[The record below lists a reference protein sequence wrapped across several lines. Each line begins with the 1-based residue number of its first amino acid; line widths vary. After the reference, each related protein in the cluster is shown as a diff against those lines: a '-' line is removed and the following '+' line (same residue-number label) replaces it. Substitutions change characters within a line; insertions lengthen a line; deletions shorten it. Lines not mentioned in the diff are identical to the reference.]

1 MADKSKFSLF
11 GFKLNRSKEETP
23 QENIPSFTVP
33 PNEDG
38 ATTISSSAFYSQT
51 LDLDGVV
58 KNEVELIT
66 RYREMSLQP
75 EIDSAIEDIINE
87 AIVQDDDG
95 RCVDIVTDTI
105 DVSDKLK
112 AAIEEEFDNILT
124 LLNFKN
130 MGSDIF
136 RRYYVDGRLN
146 YHVIIN
152 NENPKK
158 GIQELRYID
167 PRKIRKIREVKK
179 QKDTET
185 GISVIT
191 GIEEYYVYNDKIVS
205 GTTAASGMEGIKI
218 AADSVVNV
226 TSGLMDARRA
236 VVLSYLHRSIKPL
249 NQLRMIEDASIIYKL
264 CLVGDTR
271 IKTNDGWKYIK
282 DIKEGDVVYSYYG
295 PNEGLKPTKV
305 VKQWKTG
312 KKQTYKVSS
321 MHHQIVGSDN
331 HPILVLDRQTKT
343 VEYVDIKDLIPK
355 RHAFIYEKPKE
366 NNEKI
371 SFPEIR
377 KEHKKLEGSIWTKS
391 KIKGKEK
398 LIEEVA
404 KKVSIKKTQLRN
416 FLYELQSLPTEVV
429 ENIANMLPIDISN
442 NLVST
447 YEGRCSNLQLN
458 LPEYID
464 EEFSRL
470 FGFMIGDGSV
480 GKNTLVF
487 AEGIDEEQNLYY
499 AGILKKYFG
508 ECKKHKSKRKYTNYT
523 TSSTL
528 GAELFKKLGFVSG
541 SKNKRIPKWLYE
553 CSDSIKKAF
562 IIGLSDADGHTS
574 QSIYTGERYS
584 TIELSNKQ
592 LVEDIKEVWNS
603 IGLYAGKI
611 GNRKRAETFRT
622 VGDEPIPRLM
632 KEHESW
638 SVRVAEYPIQQ
649 FENIISI
656 EEAEIEDVY
665 EIEVESE
672 KHNFV
677 ANGIIVHNSRAPSR
691 RIFYVNVGD
700 MPKVKAEQYLRDMMT
715 KYKNKIVY
723 DACLDM
729 NTLIPLLDGRTLPLY
744 EIQKEFEGGK
754 ELWAYSCDPT
764 TGKFAPGLITSA
776 GTTKFNQEV
785 MKITFDNGK
794 SVTCTL
800 DHKFPVWEKGKVEA
814 KDLQVGDSMVP
825 YYTREKEIASNSN
838 SKYQQIFE
846 NESKK
851 WKFTHRLVSEW
862 KDVVLMNNEWTF
874 DEEFSS
880 FEKKTIHH
888 IDYNRANNSPLNL
901 TRMYRDDH
909 FCFHKQHNSLAGK
922 IGGPIAVKKQK
933 ELGIGIFGMSH
944 ERRVELGKVCGAKGG
959 KKCVELKKGIHG
971 LSKEETLENSL
982 KGVNVLRELMQDENY
997 RTEQGRKISEGFTEE
1012 GLERLRQFGLQIPVE
1027 HFAEMSKLG
1036 NKSRWSK
1043 ENSKEEHSEKQTA
1056 LYCEDILSFVEETA
1070 KLGLSNKKA
1079 LEFINDNFDFSVW
1092 IECNSNKK
1100 VRNKDFSKLVDKDLQ
1115 RISNKNGFK
1124 NWSEYKDSFTYKNH
1138 KITNIEFL
1146 DERMDVGT
1154 LGIDKNEIYHN
1165 YHTFA
1170 LDCGVFTC
1178 NSTGQIRDDRKHL
1191 SILEDF
1197 WIPRRA
1203 DGTTTEVKT
1212 LESNDNFSNMDM
1224 VEYFQRGL
1232 YKSLNVPVSRIDSQG
1247 AYNIGRSAE
1256 ISREEIKFAKFIDKL
1271 RRKFSGL
1278 FDQLMRIQL
1287 VLKGVCTLEEWE
1299 EYKEKL
1305 YYDFIKDNN
1314 YTELKEAELMQGRLG
1329 ILAIIDPYT
1338 GKYFSKEWIQRN
1350 VLRLNDDVILEME
1363 KQIEKEKVED
1373 LKQQEEDQKNQI
1385 VLQAQGLQLQNQ
1397 LMPQPDQQIDAGAE
1411 EEQPQEEPKPRKPA
1425 HPYEV

>member
-11 GFKLNRSKEETP
+11 GFRLNRSKEETP
-23 QENIPSFTVP
+23 QENIPSFTTP

-51 LDLDGVV
+51 IDLDGVV

-66 RYREMSLQP
+66 RYREMALQP

-105 DVSDKLK
+105 ELSDKLRE
-112 AAIEEEFDNILT
+112 AIEEEFDNVLT

-146 YHVIIN
+146 YHVIID

-191 GIEEYYVYNDKIVS
+191 GVEEYYVYNDKIVS
-205 GTTAASGMEGIKI
+205 GTTASSGIEGIKI

-236 VVLSYLHRSIKPL
+236 VVLSYLHKSIKPL

-271 IKTNDGWKYIK
+271 IKTDDGWKYIK
-282 DIKEGDVVYSYYG
+282 DVKNGDVVYSYYG
-295 PNEGLKPTKV
+295 PDEGLKPTKV

-343 VEYVDIKDLIPK
+343 VEYVDIKDLVPK
-355 RHAFIYEKPKE
+355 KHAFVYEKPKE
-366 NNEKI
+366 NNESI

-377 KEHKKLEGSIWTKS
+377 KEHKELNGSVWAKS

-398 LIEEVA
+398 IIEEVA
-404 KKVSIKKTQLRN
+404 KKANVKKTQLRN

-429 ENIANMLPIDISN
+429 ENVIKLLPVDISN

-458 LPEYID
+458 LPEFVD
-464 EEFSRL
+464 EEFARL

-499 AGILKKYFG
+499 AGLLKKYFG
-508 ECKKHKSKRKYTNYT
+508 ECKKHKSRRKYSNYT

-528 GAELFKKLGFVSG
+528 GAELFKKFGFVSG
-541 SKNKRIPKWLYE
+541 AKNKRIPNWLYK

-562 IIGLSDADGHTS
+562 IIGLSDADGYTS

-592 LVEDIKEVWNS
+592 LIEDVKEVWNS

-611 GNRKRAETFRT
+611 GYRKRTENFSK
-622 VGDEPIPRLM
+622 VGDESSPRIM

-656 EEAEIEDVY
+656 EKAEIEDVY

-677 ANGIIVHNSRAPSR
+677 ANGIVVHNSRAPSR

-700 MPKVKAEQYLRDMMT
+700 MPKAKAEQYLRDMMT
-715 KYKNKIVY
+715 KYKNKVVY
-723 DACLDM
+723 DA
-729 NTLIPLLDGRTLPLY
+729 
-744 EIQKEFEGGK
+744 
-754 ELWAYSCDPT
+754 
-764 TGKFAPGLITSA
+764 
-776 GTTKFNQEV
+776 
-785 MKITFDNGK
+785 
-794 SVTCTL
+794 
-800 DHKFPVWEKGKVEA
+800 
-814 KDLQVGDSMVP
+814 
-825 YYTREKEIASNSN
+825 
-838 SKYQQIFE
+838 
-846 NESKK
+846 
-851 WKFTHRLVSEW
+851 
-862 KDVVLMNNEWTF
+862 
-874 DEEFSS
+874 
-880 FEKKTIHH
+880 
-888 IDYNRANNSPLNL
+888 
-901 TRMYRDDH
+901 
-909 FCFHKQHNSLAGK
+909 
-922 IGGPIAVKKQK
+922 
-933 ELGIGIFGMSH
+933 
-944 ERRVELGKVCGAKGG
+944 
-959 KKCVELKKGIHG
+959 
-971 LSKEETLENSL
+971 
-982 KGVNVLRELMQDENY
+982 
-997 RTEQGRKISEGFTEE
+997 
-1012 GLERLRQFGLQIPVE
+1012 
-1027 HFAEMSKLG
+1027 
-1036 NKSRWSK
+1036 
-1043 ENSKEEHSEKQTA
+1043 
-1056 LYCEDILSFVEETA
+1056 
-1070 KLGLSNKKA
+1070 
-1079 LEFINDNFDFSVW
+1079 
-1092 IECNSNKK
+1092 
-1100 VRNKDFSKLVDKDLQ
+1100 
-1115 RISNKNGFK
+1115 
-1124 NWSEYKDSFTYKNH
+1124 
-1138 KITNIEFL
+1138 
-1146 DERMDVGT
+1146 
-1154 LGIDKNEIYHN
+1154 
-1165 YHTFA
+1165 
-1170 LDCGVFTC
+1170 
-1178 NSTGQIRDDRKHL
+1178 STGQVRDDRKHL

-1197 WIPRRA
+1197 WIPRKS
-1203 DGTTTEVKT
+1203 DGSTTEVKT

-1224 VEYFQRGL
+1224 VEYFQRNL
-1232 YKSLNVPVSRIDSQG
+1232 YKSLGVPVSRIDSQG

-1271 RRKFSGL
+1271 RRKFSTL

-1287 VLKGVCTLEEWE
+1287 VLKGICTLEEWE

-1350 VLRLNDDVILEME
+1350 VLRLNDDVILDME

-1411 EEQPQEEPKPRKPA
+1411 EQPQEEPAPRKQA